1 MSRSRDSS
9 STISSET
16 APEAGNSRASLRDR
30 LVPSQIWWAALVAGL
45 LFFGPLVVSLIPDLS
60 HRSEYRVSAEQITL
74 TQGPEWVPA
83 DLVQQVF
90 ANGGFLDN
98 ELSLH
103 ESTLSERI
111 AAAFHTHP
119 WIEKVVSVRKTWPA
133 HVQVN
138 VLYRRPVAL
147 IRTTDGLYPVDR
159 YGVLLP
165 AADFS
170 PEDMTRYPVI
180 EGIRSAPAGRLG
192 EAWGDAAVTE
202 AAQLAEVLLQEQ
214 AGTSWW
220 KHLQLQ
226 GIEVPQAPQGTTVD
240 SEFELVTPGGS
251 RILWGRGP
259 STSHPG
265 ELDVQQKLDRL
276 RELQSRYGSF
286 DGPHGPWQIDIR
298 SWRGIRRTAMAP
310 SQPATDRIR

>member
-1 MSRSRDSS
+1 M
-9 STISSET
+9 
-16 APEAGNSRASLRDR
+16 
-30 LVPSQIWWAALVAGL
+30 PSQIWWAAMVAGM
-45 LFFGPLVVSLIPDLS
+45 LFFGPLAVSLIPDLS

-90 ANGGFLDN
+90 DNGGFIDH

-133 HVQVN
+133 QVQVN

-147 IRTTDGLYPVDR
+147 IRTTDGLYPIDR
-159 YGVLLP
+159 NGVLLP

-170 PEDMTRYPVI
+170 PEDLNRYPVI
-180 EGIRSAPAGRLG
+180 EGISSSPAGRLG
-192 EAWGDAAVTE
+192 EVWGDSLVTE
-202 AAQLAEVLLQEQ
+202 AAQLAEVLLQEHT
-214 AGTSWW
+214 GGSWW
-220 KHLQLQ
+220 EMLRLQ
-226 GIEVPQAPQGTTVD
+226 GIQVPEARPEPEAD

-251 RILWGRGP
+251 RILWGRSP

-298 SWRGIRRTAMAP
+298 SWRGIRRVALAP
-310 SQPATDRIR
+310 DQQASDRIR